1 MASNAFSTSGAR
13 CCCCC
18 CCPCPLY
25 LCCLCVETVNSS
37 STSSSMFWCFSASSA
52 FLFLRFFLTITNMI
66 ANRIAKRLKP
76 MIRGIPVVWKVV
88 TYFSQMSTS
97 SFGFLHA
104 LFHSIMFVYQG
115 VVGSSSGDGLL
126 VDGATEKVRKSSRPL

>member
-1 MASNAFSTSGAR
+1 MGHKRTLHS
-13 CCCCC
+13 
-18 CCPCPLY
+18 
-25 LCCLCVETVNSS
+25 
-37 STSSSMFWCFSASSA
+37 
-52 FLFLRFFLTITNMI
+52 LTD
-66 ANRIAKRLKP
+66 LKP

-126 VDGATEKVRKSSRPL
+126 VEGATEKVRKSSRPL